1 MNTEALATKVAN
13 DISEGIDNKETRSQ
27 LREVVAWWANFACEN
42 VTARQVAERKLSMM
56 KPTIDLLTVLMS
68 DVE

>member
-1 MNTEALATKVAN
+1 MNTEALATNVAN

-42 VTARQVAERKLSMM
+42 VTARQAAERKLQMM
-56 KPTIDLLTVLMS
+56 KPTIELLSALIKGVK
-68 DVE
+68 